1 MALTSTLFTGLSGLN
16 VNQTRLNVVGNNIA
30 NVNTVAF
37 KSSRALFKPQFYV
50 TDAAGAPPSAS
61 FGGQN
66 PSQRGL
72 GAMVA
77 AIEKNFSPGSIEAT
91 GKMSDM
97 AIDGDGFFV
106 VQGKEQRFTRDGT
119 FTLNQSNQL
128 VTSAGDYVQG
138 FGVDDNGNVIP
149 GQLQNVDIPLGS
161 LTRARATERAEF
173 QGNLNA
179 DGAIGSG
186 ASILNSQALT
196 DISGGV
202 PAAPTPGTLLTDLR
216 DASETTTPLV
226 ASGDVLTIS
235 GTRGGRD
242 LPDLTFTI
250 DASST
255 LGDLLNFLNQG
266 LGIETTASPG
276 GPVPGATLEALATDT
291 ADSRHIVI
299 TGNVGVQTFAFTD
312 GVNAAGVASAPVG
325 ESVYTSFPA
334 YDSLGTPLN
343 VNLTMVLEN
352 KSETGTS
359 WRFFATSADDTDALT
374 FDPASPTHPGMILG
388 TGTLSFDNNGKL
400 LTSTNSSIQI
410 TRQETG
416 ASNPLGVTLDFSQMT
431 ALTSGESRL
440 LMSEQDGT
448 PMGTLTS
455 FSVGA
460 NGLII
465 GAFDN
470 GLTSTLGQIAVAT
483 FDNASGLV
491 DKGGNMFIAGA
502 NSGVPKITG
511 PLTMTAGAI
520 RAGALELSNVDL
532 SNEFINLII
541 ASTGFSASSRVISAS
556 DQLLTELLNTSR

>member
-1 MALTSTLFTGLSGLN
+1 MC
-16 VNQTRLNVVGNNIA
+16 
-30 NVNTVAF
+30 
-37 KSSRALFKPQFYV
+37 
-50 TDAAGAPPSAS
+50 
-61 FGGQN
+61 
-66 PSQRGL
+66 
-72 GAMVA
+72 
-77 AIEKNFSPGSIEAT
+77 
-91 GKMSDM
+91 
-97 AIDGDGFFV
+97 
-106 VQGKEQRFTRDGT
+106 
-119 FTLNQSNQL
+119 
-128 VTSAGDYVQG
+128 
-138 FGVDDNGNVIP
+138 NVIP

-299 TGNVGVQTFAFTD
+299 TGNVGVQNALSLSGNGFTRTGGGATFAFTD